1 MRAVGGGGG
10 KEACCAQLV
19 MEEADKCNTRQSMCE
34 IKRTTIMCSV
44 EDVSRINVLRAANPS
59 KATVTLKFGKYQN

>member
-1 MRAVGGGGG
+1 
-10 KEACCAQLV
+10 
-19 MEEADKCNTRQSMCE
+19 
-34 IKRTTIMCSV
+34 MCSV